1 MASYERA
8 AVGRHF
14 HAISVVA
21 AIERQSPNILN
32 VGFWLNDPEQS
43 IIWPQIVSAHPR
55 EDFLWEKSCFEI
67 FLGVKNQDYY
77 REINL
82 SPSQAWQAYQFD
94 EYRYPEQ
101 IPPLPSHDIDL
112 VQLKKT
118 HFGLSASV
126 DLTMFM
132 SEHQLRWT
140 DLFVGLTAVIQTNK
154 QTHYFAMQHS
164 GALPDFHNKHDWLQ
178 SF

>member
-1 MASYERA
+1 MASYELA
-8 AVGRHF
+8 AFDRHF

-21 AIERQSPNILN
+21 AIEQQSPNILN

-82 SPSQAWQAYQFD
+82 SPSQAWQAYQFE
-94 EYRYPEQ
+94 EYRYPEDM
-101 IPPLPSHDIDL
+101 PPQAADDIEL
-112 VQLKKT
+112 NQLKRT
-118 HFGLSASV
+118 HYGLNVSV
-126 DLTMFM
+126 DLTDFM
-132 SEHQLRWT
+132 ATHKLKWEN
-140 DLFVGLTAVIQTNK
+140 LFLGLSAVLKTSLENSIVIC
-154 QTHYFAMQHS
+154 S
-164 GALPDFHNKHDWLQ
+164 
-178 SF
+178 